1 MSRDESRFVDT
12 VWETWVSLVTASI
25 YQWNKS
31 LKWGA
36 GRCGRFEIRIWN
48 EVQGD
53 MGDLREM
60 RHDHLGEWKNE
71 LTRGMCW
78 GCQCFLLVRI
88 QFPAMSILF
97 LAVPNY
103 LFWNNSI
110 ILAFVGLA
118 CGHFLFMAI
127 SSNVI
132 KEVLTVFCFTYF
144 VKYLGRKIS

>member
-1 MSRDESRFVDT
+1 MQVCGYSVGNEFLLWQLLFIDETR
-12 VWETWVSLVTASI
+12 VWS
-25 YQWNKS
+25 
-31 LKWGA
+31 
-36 GRCGRFEIRIWN
+36 

-53 MGDLREM
+53 MGDLGEM

-132 KEVLTVFCFTYF
+132 KEVLTVLCFTHF
-144 VKYLGRKIS
+144 VKCLGRKISWSASTPHLYLKV